1 MAQAELRSITKRALM
16 GAFLVAGIAAPATAA
31 TSVFDAA
38 DRQFLHWEAEIN
50 RLEAEAELI
59 DDTDVTD
66 EIFDRVGDLERLIFE
81 TSRSSRAAVE
91 VKLRTLLR
99 YFGNYDNRPVAPVRD
114 VMAYVAGGAW

>member
-1 MAQAELRSITKRALM
+1 MAQAKPRSTTRRALM
-16 GAFLVAGIAAPATAA
+16 WAFVVAGIAAPALAA
-31 TSVFDAA
+31 TSVLDAA

-66 EIFDRVGDLERLIFE
+66 EIFDRVGDLEHLIFE
-81 TSRSSRAAVE
+81 TSRSSRTAVE

-99 YFGNYDNRPVAPVRD
+99 YFGNYDARPVAPIRD
-114 VMAYVAGGAW
+114 VIAYVTGGG